1 MAAVLSTARKVPQK
15 QADVVRNLRKSLN
28 YRRFCDIITSA
39 SCLLLAEICAK
50 TENSVPKQKE
60 RSGKMVTI
68 HSIEEMLNF
77 YISLGGLRK
86 DAANGFRY
94 VFPRQ
99 HSKVR
104 FWGDLHGFSAADA
117 DFTYPKDTIIR
128 SQFSQRYVGIGLS
141 EQGTVEA
148 YTQRDQ
154 TIHFG
159 EGVNCFVFDS
169 PVPFF
174 MKVPGGQRLRFQG
187 LYFQEQF
194 FAENNIPLYD
204 SFWRDAKNTI
214 HGADLHAPELVSI
227 YRRIEQCRLTGLAFD
242 TWLKG
247 FGLEA
252 AGYLID
258 LVQQLSAQP
267 PVYLD
272 ENEIR
277 AVEKAKTILQA
288 SLKHPPAVIDLC
300 RKVGVNKNKL
310 QKGFRLTEGKSVAEY
325 VRTLRMERALDLLED
340 DTLSIQ
346 EVAEEVGYN
355 GISNFYAVFRQ
366 TFGDTPAAIQKL
378 LETK

>member
-1 MAAVLSTARKVPQK
+1 
-15 QADVVRNLRKSLN
+15 
-28 YRRFCDIITSA
+28 
-39 SCLLLAEICAK
+39 
-50 TENSVPKQKE
+50 
-60 RSGKMVTI
+60 MVTI
-68 HSIEEMLNF
+68 HSIEEMLNY

-194 FAENNIPLYD
+194 FAENNIL
-204 SFWRDAKNTI
+204 STI
-214 HGADLHAPELVSI
+214 
-227 YRRIEQCRLTGLAFD
+227 
-242 TWLKG
+242 
-247 FGLEA
+247 
-252 AGYLID
+252 
-258 LVQQLSAQP
+258 
-267 PVYLD
+267 
-272 ENEIR
+272 
-277 AVEKAKTILQA
+277 A
-288 SLKHPPAVIDLC
+288 S
-300 RKVGVNKNKL
+300 GGM
-310 QKGFRLTEGKSVAEY
+310 Q
-325 VRTLRMERALDLLED
+325 RTRYTA
-340 DTLSIQ
+340 
-346 EVAEEVGYN
+346 
-355 GISNFYAVFRQ
+355 Q
-366 TFGDTPAAIQKL
+366 TFMHRSWCPSTAAL
-378 LETK
+378 SNAA

>member
-1 MAAVLSTARKVPQK
+1 
-15 QADVVRNLRKSLN
+15 
-28 YRRFCDIITSA
+28 
-39 SCLLLAEICAK
+39 
-50 TENSVPKQKE
+50 
-60 RSGKMVTI
+60 MVTI
-68 HSIEEMLNF
+68 HSIEEMLNY

-86 DAANGFRY
+86 DAVNGFRY

-104 FWGDLHGFSAADA
+104 FWGDLHGFSVADA

-272 ENEIR
+272 EN
-277 AVEKAKTILQA
+277 
-288 SLKHPPAVIDLC
+288 
-300 RKVGVNKNKL
+300 
-310 QKGFRLTEGKSVAEY
+310 
-325 VRTLRMERALDLLED
+325 
-340 DTLSIQ
+340 
-346 EVAEEVGYN
+346 
-355 GISNFYAVFRQ
+355 
-366 TFGDTPAAIQKL
+366 
-378 LETK
+378 